1 MINCALKELTL
12 RVSARIILAALFFP
26 SFEAVVNVRSSRC
39 DLGLQITLRWPA
51 GSFPSVIGKSKSGHR
66 GDIFPR
72 QPDVWGDTAVDGYM
86 TCKML
91 HHFPANRVT
100 LTTQKSLTQIFLLDN
115 PACTG
120 VSSDRH
126 SAPLLVSRHRE
137 IIWVT
142 RISGSK
148 SSVLSMSHHWWQC
161 TQVVICGF
169 LFKQACAL
177 KVLNPG
183 LE

>member
-26 SFEAVVNVRSSRC
+26 SFEGVVNVRSSRC

-100 LTTQKSLTQIFLLDN
+100 LTTQKSLTQIFLLDK
-115 PACTG
+115 PACT
-120 VSSDRH
+120 SDRH
-126 SAPLLVSRHRE
+126 SASLLACRHRE
-137 IIWVT
+137 IIWVIS
-142 RISGSK
+142 ISGSK
-148 SSVLSMSHHWWQC
+148 SSVLSMSHHWWQWF
-161 TQVVICGF
+161 VVF
-169 LFKQACAL
+169 LSKQACAL